1 MYDAECSVPM
11 ICEDDDRVEMDD
23 KMKLA
28 RYYVRID
35 DTTYSFVEDVVKE
48 LKSAFYRPIWDSYKG
63 QAKLEKREVVTPNL
77 YRLPDSNLDLIMN
90 DIKTFWESEDKYKK
104 FGNVYKRSILL
115 YSVPG
120 NGKTSLINIL
130 AFDLIKEYNGLV
142 ITINSIDDLYAYPK
156 CVERIRNIEPK
167 RKILTILEDFDG
179 IIKNEAQETM
189 LLQLLD
195 GNNQFDNIVTIA
207 TTNHIKNIN
216 QAFLNRPSRF
226 NLLIKYDTPSKEVR
240 EYYFTHKWQDS
251 GVDVNDENVKK
262 LLNEMTE
269 KSEGYTFDYCKELAE
284 LVFISNLTA
293 EEAATKINKR
303 ISMDGK
309 LSEGD
314 NTKKVGF

>member
-1 MYDAECSVPM
+1 MYDSDCSVPM
-11 ICEDDDRVEMDD
+11 ICDEDRIEMDD
-23 KMKLA
+23 KMTLA

-35 DTTYSFVEDVVKE
+35 DTTYSFVEDVVKKLE
-48 LKSAFYRPIWDSYKG
+48 PAFYRPIWDGYKG
-63 QAKLEKREVVTPNL
+63 QARLEKRAVVTPNL
-77 YRLPDSNLDLIMN
+77 YRLPDANLDLIMN
-90 DIKTFWESEDKYKK
+90 DIKTFWKSEDKYKK

-167 RKILTILEDFDG
+167 RKILTIFEDFDG
-179 IIKNEAQETM
+179 IIKNESQETM

-226 NLLIKYDTPSKEVR
+226 NLLIKYDTPTKEVR

-251 GVDVNDENVKK
+251 GVDVNDKDVKK
-262 LLNEMTE
+262 LLAEMTE
-269 KSEGYTFDYCKELAE
+269 KSDGYTFDYCKELAE
-284 LVFISNLTA
+284 LVFISNLSA
-293 EEAATKINKR
+293 EEASTKINKR

-309 LSEGD
+309 LSED
-314 NTKKVGF
+314 NNTKKVGF